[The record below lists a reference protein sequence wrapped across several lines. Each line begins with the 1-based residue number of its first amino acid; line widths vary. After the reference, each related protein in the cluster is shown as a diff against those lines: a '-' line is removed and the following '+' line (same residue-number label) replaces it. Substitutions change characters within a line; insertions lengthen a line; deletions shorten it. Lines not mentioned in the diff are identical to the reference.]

1 MPLEHLHMY
10 IQYVRTTYCN
20 VCYRGKPQS
29 VVKRVGGDFLPRRN
43 GKTKRCGRGLTEAV
57 MSGSLDGLGIA
68 LNVNKLDPD
77 YINPGK

>member
-1 MPLEHLHMY
+1 M
-10 IQYVRTTYCN
+10 
-20 VCYRGKPQS
+20 
-29 VVKRVGGDFLPRRN
+29 PRRY